1 MPRNPPLHSS
11 LRVLANGEWMSP
23 CSLLCYT
30 HLLFINGVYSCG
42 RYHQQEK
49 PLPSSSAY
57 SSPSRCSRFSAF
69 PCPLLWPLHIR
80 NVRRCRSR
88 TIPSSLHLA
97 VSGSG
102 RWFIFGPFARV
113 LQHRFNTMLECHLYP
128 TTGGLIRFITIRR
141 PPLIVISCGGVVP
154 NLSHLRIQ
162 IFYENRNGCL
172 EMLPF

>member
-30 HLLFINGVYSCG
+30 HLLVYKRSVFV
-42 RYHQQEK
+42 RTISPTREATS
-49 PLPSSSAY
+49 SSSAY

-69 PCPLLWPLHIR
+69 LCPLLWPLHIR
-80 NVRRCRSR
+80 NARRCRSR

-128 TTGGLIRFITIRR
+128 TTGGLIRLITIRR